1 MQGIDII
8 TEQYCKECPE
18 FFSKFFSGGLAK
30 SPKIIM
36 DEGPH
41 YRMLVDITYL
51 DKKFCGNKTSYK
63 YCNHKD

>member
-41 YRMLVDITYL
+41 YIMLVDI
-51 DKKFCGNKTSYK
+51 K
-63 YCNHKD
+63 